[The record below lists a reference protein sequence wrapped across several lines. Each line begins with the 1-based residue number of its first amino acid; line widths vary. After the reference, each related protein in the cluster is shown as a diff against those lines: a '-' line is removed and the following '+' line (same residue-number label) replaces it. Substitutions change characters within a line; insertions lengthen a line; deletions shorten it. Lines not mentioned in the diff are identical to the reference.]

1 MSGWPAPRPP
11 PPSQCSSAPP
21 GRGAGPAGGGLGH
34 DPPEAGLDD
43 VATSVYDVATMTTV
57 SVRELKNR
65 LSEHLRRVEEG
76 ETITVTRRGKPGLW
90 GGRRLLGGGGLGQ
103 WWGGRRRG
111 LAPPIKLPGKGPT
124 MSEMVLEDR

>member
-65 LSEHLRRVEEG
+65 LSEHLRRLEEG
-76 ETITVTRRGKPGLW
+76 ETITVTRRGKPVAVMIPAKPREAGLW
-90 GGRRLLGGGGLGQ
+90 GGLGRFGAGGFVPWGGGK
-103 WWGGRRRG
+103 RRG
-111 LAPPIKLPGKGPT
+111 LAPPIKLP
-124 MSEMVLEDR
+124 